1 MLTSLMSTTEQKVVH
16 PPGTVLQHLYLAE
29 RLSCLSPGRFIEVG
43 IGNGHASRVL
53 LDHGWRGTGYDLN
66 SEAVAHAL
74 GVNSDFVASKT
85 FEAFAA
91 DWLNEEVESNALDLV
106 LSSMVLE
113 HLDDADVSRYFA
125 QAARALR
132 PGGRAIFFVPGS
144 PRHWGI
150 EDEIAGH
157 YRRYTTESFTSTVV
171 EHGWRVAHIAG
182 LTYPLSNLLLS
193 TSNRLVSRAEADKQ
207 ELELKERTELSGD
220 RDVPWKTG
228 FPSWTGVLLNE
239 TAMRPFHWLQ
249 KHYREHPGALVIYCE
264 CTPPS

>member
-1 MLTSLMSTTEQKVVH
+1 MPTKTEKIVH

-29 RLSCLSPGRFIEVG
+29 RLSRLGPGSFVEVG
-43 IGNGHASRVL
+43 VGNGHASRVL
-53 LDHGWRGTGYDLN
+53 LTHGWQGTGYDLN
-66 SEAVAHAL
+66 AAAVEHAL
-74 GVNSDFVASKT
+74 EVNADFVASGD

-91 DWLNEEVESNALDLV
+91 DWLDGDAGVDRINLV

-113 HLDDADVSRYFA
+113 HLGDAEVTRYFA

-132 PGGRAIFFVPGS
+132 PDGRAIFFVPGS

-157 YRRYTTESFTSTVV
+157 YRRYTVESFAARAA
-171 EHGWRVAHIAG
+171 EHGWSVIHIAG

-193 TSNRLVSRAEADKQ
+193 ASNRLVRRAEADKQ
-207 ELELKERTELSGD
+207 PLALKERTELSGD

-228 FPSWTGVLLNE
+228 FPSWTGVILNE
-239 TAMRPFHWLQ
+239 TTMRPFHWLQ
-249 KHYREHPGALVIYCE
+249 KRYVDNDNALVIYCE
-264 CTPPS
+264 CTPPI